1 MNTLTSPIKP
11 SVAMAILA
19 VALVAS
25 GMGHSFLLIS
35 MPGLSRAMG
44 FSDFQGG
51 LIVSCSSLLF
61 TLSALFWGRLCE
73 TIGRRKVILLGCFAI
88 AVFTSLTAV
97 VIEFR
102 LLALLSIQGGFYCL
116 LFIRALSAAFTGGIK
131 PGAQAFI
138 VDFTSLEMRARGMGL
153 LGACYGI
160 GAILGGLVAMS
171 TGVEFQLTGFLGV
184 SVVIGLACIVSY
196 VFLPESK
203 PASELIEVIK
213 PLNLRPFIP
222 YLLITLL
229 SLVIFSILQQ
239 VMTLRLQD
247 SFLLDLDSAMR
258 FSGGVMM
265 MTMVVMIIFQ
275 GVVLRMLVWPAQQ
288 LLILGAMISLC
299 AMIAASLASSPW
311 HLFLAMMMFGAGTG
325 LLLPA
330 NLTLLSLQANNNQQA
345 HIAGVNGIFQ
355 GIGLS
360 IGPLV
365 GAYLHQI
372 SFMAPFVLAA
382 FMAVIILLIAFLC
395 SVYSK
400 VAMQMDF

>member
-1 MNTLTSPIKP
+1 
-11 SVAMAILA
+11 
-19 VALVAS
+19 
-25 GMGHSFLLIS
+25 
-35 MPGLSRAMG
+35 
-44 FSDFQGG
+44 
-51 LIVSCSSLLF
+51 
-61 TLSALFWGRLCE
+61 
-73 TIGRRKVILLGCFAI
+73 
-88 AVFTSLTAV
+88 
-97 VIEFR
+97 

-138 VDFTSLEMRARGMGL
+138 VDFTSPEMRARGMGL

-203 PASELIEVIK
+203 PASELIGVIK

-265 MTMVVMIIFQ
+265 MTMVVMIVFQ
-275 GVVLRMLVWPAQQ
+275 GVVLRMLLWPAQQ